1 VTSTSRPR
9 LVIVSG
15 AAGTGKTTLA
25 RIVAPRLGL
34 PLLVRDDLKERL
46 DDALRS
52 GPDGTGVA
60 VDSSVLGRAS
70 YAMLFTALQ
79 RLVDAGVGAVI
90 ESNFRRGFSETEVQP
105 FAAATSA
112 ALLHCSLP
120 DDAILARF
128 VARAGTPGR
137 HTVHPDLDRLPAL
150 REDLEAGR
158 FEPLDLSIPT
168 LRVDTSDGYDPP
180 LDSIVDFLREA
191 AAGRGAAGQD

>member
-34 PLLVRDDLKERL
+34 PLLSRDDLKERL

-52 GPDGTGVA
+52 GQDGTGVA
-60 VDSSVLGRAS
+60 IDSSVLGRAS
-70 YAMLFTALQ
+70 YAMLFAALEQ
-79 RLVDAGVGAVI
+79 LIDAGVGAII
-90 ESNFRRGFSETEVQP
+90 ESNFRRGLSEPEVRP
-105 FAAATSA
+105 FVAATSA
-112 ALLHCSLP
+112 ALIHCTLP
-120 DDAILARF
+120 DDAIVARF
-128 VARAGTPGR
+128 TARAGTPGR

-158 FEPLDLSIPT
+158 FEPLELSIPT
-168 LRVDTSDGYDPP
+168 LRVDTMDGYDPP
-180 LDSIVDFLREA
+180 IDLIMDFLRD
-191 AAGRGAAGQD
+191 AAGEQARAGQD

>member
-1 VTSTSRPR
+1 
-9 LVIVSG
+9 
-15 AAGTGKTTLA
+15 
-25 RIVAPRLGL
+25 
-34 PLLVRDDLKERL
+34 
-46 DDALRS
+46 
-52 GPDGTGVA
+52 
-60 VDSSVLGRAS
+60 
-70 YAMLFTALQ
+70 MLFTALQ

>member
-1 VTSTSRPR
+1 MTSTNRPR

-52 GPDGTGVA
+52 GPAGTGVA
-60 VDSSVLGRAS
+60 IDSSVLGRAS
-70 YAMLFTALQ
+70 YAIFFATLQ
-79 RLVDAGVGAVI
+79 QLIDAGVGAII
-90 ESNFRRGFSETEVQP
+90 ESNFRRGLSEPEVRP
-105 FAAATSA
+105 FVAATSA
-112 ALLHCSLP
+112 ALIHCTLP
-120 DDAILARF
+120 DDVIVARF

-158 FEPLDLSIPT
+158 FEPLELSIPT
-168 LRVDTSDGYDPP
+168 LRVDTRDGYDPP
-180 LDSIVDFLREA
+180 IDSIVDFLREA
-191 AAGRGAAGQD
+191 AAG